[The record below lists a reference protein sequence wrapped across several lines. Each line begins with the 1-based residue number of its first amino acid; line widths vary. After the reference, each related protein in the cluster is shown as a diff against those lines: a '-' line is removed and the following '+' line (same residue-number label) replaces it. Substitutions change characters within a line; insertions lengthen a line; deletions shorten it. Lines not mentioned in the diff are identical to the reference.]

1 VTKVEQPSVA
11 AREIGTEAD
20 PTCFSKEV
28 FVQTHRAIY
37 RSEIG
42 PLEVVGNQKGVLSIT
57 FVENELTGDRA
68 LPASISECLRQLDEY
83 FKGRRQKFSIP
94 LLLDGTDFQKTV
106 WRQLQKIAFGET
118 ASYGDVARAI
128 GNPQAFR
135 AVGNANNK
143 NAIPIIIPCHRV
155 IGSDGKLVG
164 FGSGIWRKEWLLDH
178 EKSFR

>member
-1 VTKVEQPSVA
+1 M
-11 AREIGTEAD
+11 
-20 PTCFSKEV
+20 
-28 FVQTHRAIY
+28 QTFRTYY

-42 PLEVVGNQKGVLSIT
+42 PIEIVGNQKCILTIT
-57 FVENELTGDRA
+57 FVENEFTPDRT
-68 LPASISECLRQLDEY
+68 LPACIKECLRQLDEY
-83 FKGRRQKFSIP
+83 FKGKRQKFSVP
-94 LLLDGTDFQKTV
+94 LLLDGTDFQKAV
-106 WRQLQKIAFGET
+106 WRQLQKIPFGEI

-128 GNPQAFR
+128 GSPQAFR